1 MLTLI
6 QKDDCALC
14 DQAWEVLHLAGI
26 HDFTAVFIDGD
37 ADAETRYGSRV
48 PVLRL
53 GQNELDWPFAVPD
66 VKALLRFSE
75 PK

>member
-26 HDFTAVFIDGD
+26 HDFTTVFIDGD
-37 ADAETRYGSRV
+37 ADAATRYGSLV

-53 GQNELDWPFAVPD
+53 GQNELDSPLVVSD